1 MGRTYLKN
9 AIHTDT
15 IALVNCRK
23 NPYLAP
29 MEKRAYILT
38 FGCQM
43 NEYDS
48 ELLESILSADGY
60 LSVQQPNQADLIVV
74 NTCSVRQKAEDR
86 ALARIAELTA
96 LKKLNRSLKIV
107 VAGCMARRA
116 GQSII
121 DRIPQVDYVVG
132 PDYVPE
138 IGEIVKRNSPEKI
151 HIDDKNQSESKLLAP
166 KTKGPAAFLAI
177 SRGCENFCSYCIV
190 PYVRGAFRSR
200 PAKSILKQAAALTE
214 SGVKDI
220 TLLGQNV
227 NSYRDG
233 DMDFPALLKA
243 IAPVGPPRLR
253 FLTSH
258 PKDLSDRLIECMAEV
273 KSICHSLHLPLQSGS
288 DKILAAMNRGY
299 TYEYYHGIVEKL
311 RRIMPDITLTTDL
324 IVGFPGETADDFE
337 QTLAAVRSI
346 EYDAAFMFRYS
357 VRPGTA
363 AAAIYDDVPEPEKIE
378 RLNRLIAIQQT
389 ISERRNARWV
399 GRKLEILIDS
409 FSRRQPMMPKG
420 KTRGGISVLI
430 ANQPDLRIGDMI
442 TATIVSSR
450 AKTLIADFE
459 NFA

>member
-1 MGRTYLKN
+1 
-9 AIHTDT
+9 
-15 IALVNCRK
+15 
-23 NPYLAP
+23 

-60 LSVQQPNQADLIVV
+60 LLVAEPNQADLIVV

-86 ALARIAELTA
+86 ALARISELTA

-121 DRIPQVDYVVG
+121 DQIPLVDYVVG
-132 PDYVPE
+132 PDQVPE
-138 IGEIVKRNSPEKI
+138 IGDIIEQNLPQKIYINDMPE
-151 HIDDKNQSESKLLAP
+151 SETKLSTP

-200 PAKSILKQAAALTE
+200 PAKSIIKQVAALTE
-214 SGVKDI
+214 SGIKDI

-227 NSYRDG
+227 NSYQDN
-233 DMDFPALLKA
+233 DTDFAALLKT
-243 IAPVGPPRLR
+243 IAPIGPPRLR

-258 PKDLSDRLIECMAEV
+258 PKDLSDKLIDCMAEIQSV
-273 KSICHSLHLPLQSGS
+273 CHSLHLPLQSGS
-288 DKILAAMNRGY
+288 NKILAAMNRGY
-299 TYEYYHGIVEKL
+299 TFEHYISIVEKL
-311 RRIMPDITLTTDL
+311 RRAMPDITLTTDL
-324 IVGFPGETADDFE
+324 IVGFPGETADDFGR
-337 QTLAAVRSI
+337 TLAAVESI
-346 EYDAAFMFRYS
+346 QYDAAFMFRYS

-363 AAAIYDDVPEPEKIE
+363 AAAIPDDVPESVKIE
-378 RLNRLIAIQQT
+378 RLNRLISIQQKIT
-389 ISERRNARWV
+389 ERRNTCWV
-399 GRKLEILIDS
+399 GQKLEVLIDG
-409 FSRRQPMMPKG
+409 FSRRQPLMPKG
-420 KTRGGISVLI
+420 KTRGGLSVLI
-430 ANQPDLRIGDMI
+430 TNKPDLKVGDLM

-450 AKTLIADFE
+450 AKTLFAEFE